1 MVILASL
8 IFPLDARKVKWSSSV
23 DQSWDVNE
31 QVSASGKRRAIS
43 YQSLPSWA
51 FSIEFPYLTAAEKD
65 QLFAFYTRVKG
76 QLVPFFYKDA
86 ENYKV
91 ENLKLIKNTDGTYQ
105 LVANMHGQQ
114 EPVEYADK
122 LTVYVD
128 GKEQSAS
135 SYSLDRGAVKFTTAP
150 ASTAIVTASY
160 EYYWKVVFNKNK
172 LTVKQLFKN
181 AFSVS
186 LSLKVV
192 R

>member
-1 MVILASL
+1 MASL

-23 DQSWDVNE
+23 EQSWEVNE

-43 YQSLPSWA
+43 YQSLPAWT
-51 FSIEFPYLTAAEKD
+51 FNIDFPYLTAAEKD

-76 QLVPFFYKDA
+76 QLVPFYYKDA

-91 ENLKLIKNTDGTYQ
+91 ENLTLIKNSDGTYQ
-105 LVANMHGQQ
+105 LVANMNGQQ

-128 GKEQSAS
+128 GTEQAAS
-135 SYSLDRGAVKFTTAP
+135 SYSLDNGAIKFTTAP
-150 ASTAIVTASY
+150 ADTAVVKASY
-160 EYYWKVVFNKNK
+160 EYYWKVVFSKTK
-172 LTVKQLFKN
+172 ITVTQIFKN
-181 AFSVS
+181 VFKVS
-186 LSLKVV
+186 LAMKVV

>member
-1 MVILASL
+1 MASL
-8 IFPLDARKVKWSSSV
+8 IFPLDTRKVKWTSSV
-23 DQSWDVNE
+23 DQSWTVNE

-43 YQSLPSWA
+43 YQSLPSWT
-51 FSIEFPYLTAAEKD
+51 FSIDFSYLTSKEKD

-91 ENLKLIKNTDGTYQ
+91 ENLTLIKNTDGTYQ

-114 EPVEYADK
+114 EPVYYADNIK
-122 LTVYVD
+122 VYVD

-135 SYSLDRGAVKFTTAP
+135 AYTLDNGAIKFTTAP
-150 ASTAIVTASY
+150 ASTAKVTASY
-160 EYYWKVVFNKNK
+160 EYYWKVVFNKSK
-172 LTVKQLFKN
+172 LTIKQLFKN

-186 LSLKVV
+186 LSLRVV

>member
-1 MVILASL
+1 MASL
-8 IFPLDARKVKWSSSV
+8 IFPLDAKKVKWSSSV
-23 DQSWDVNE
+23 DQSWEVNE

-43 YQSLPSWA
+43 YQSLPAWTFA
-51 FSIEFPYLTAAEKD
+51 IEFPYLTSQEKD

-91 ENLKLIKNTDGTYQ
+91 ENLTLIKNSDGTYQ

-114 EPVEYADK
+114 EPVEYADNIK
-122 LTVYVD
+122 VYVD
-128 GKEQSAS
+128 GTEQSAS
-135 SYSLDRGAVKFTTAP
+135 SYTLDRGAIKFTTAP
-150 ASTAIVTASY
+150 ASTAVVKASY
-160 EYYWKVVFNKNK
+160 EYYWEVVFAKSK
-172 LTVKQLFKN
+172 LTIKQLYKN

>member
-1 MVILASL
+1 MANL

-23 DQSWDVNE
+23 DQSWEVNE

-51 FSIEFPYLTAAEKD
+51 FSIEFPYLTAVEKD

-91 ENLKLIKNTDGTYQ
+91 ENLQLIKNADGTYQ

-135 SYSLDRGAVKFTTAP
+135 SYSLDRGAVKFSTAP
-150 ASTAIVTASY
+150 ASTAVVTASY